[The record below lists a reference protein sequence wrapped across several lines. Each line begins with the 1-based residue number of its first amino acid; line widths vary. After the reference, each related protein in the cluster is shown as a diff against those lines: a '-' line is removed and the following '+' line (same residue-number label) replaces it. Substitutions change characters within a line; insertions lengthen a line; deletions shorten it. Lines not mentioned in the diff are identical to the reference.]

1 MNLHKI
7 MEAAQGMQAKMAEAQ
22 GKLDG
27 LEVQGQSGGG
37 LVAVTATAR
46 GKIVRIGIDPSLIV
60 PDDKEMLEDLLV
72 AAINDARA
80 KGEELAQTEMAKLTQ
95 GLPLPPG
102 MKLPF

>member
-22 GKLDG
+22 GKLDN

-37 LVAVTATAR
+37 LVSVTASAR
-46 GKIVRIGIDPSLIV
+46 GRIVRIGIDPSLIV

-80 KGEELAQTEMAKLTQ
+80 KGEELAQSEMAKLTQ